1 MELYSLQL
9 GGQSAAGGENVMSH
23 ERFAQPIATPA
34 SGFTSTS
41 TRHWRSAVDPS
52 TSRSRIT
59 QPGHHHSPA
68 QLSLPSPPGENPS
81 TQLQC
86 NRRASPGPQ
95 SCSPTSSATLS
106 ASPCQPSK

>member
-1 MELYSLQL
+1 MELYSLEL
-9 GGQSAAGGENVMSH
+9 EGQSAAGGENVMSH

-59 QPGHHHSPA
+59 QPGHHHF
-68 QLSLPSPPGENPS
+68 
-81 TQLQC
+81 
-86 NRRASPGPQ
+86 
-95 SCSPTSSATLS
+95 TSSIIPPLS
-106 ASPCQPSK
+106 PRGKPVYPTPM